1 VILEIATAMVLL
13 VGWAARQEFLSLA
26 ASRCRFETKHLITMK
41 VSAPLSAYQKDDQA
55 VALGRK
61 VVNEVKSLPGVT
73 SVALASTLP
82 LSFNGNTDWIRFVGR
97 AYNGEHNEVNERG
110 VSSDYF
116 ATLQANLLRGRSFT
130 DAEDLTK
137 PQIVVINQTLAKK
150 YFPSEDPL

>member
-1 VILEIATAMVLL
+1 
-13 VGWAARQEFLSLA
+13 
-26 ASRCRFETKHLITMK
+26 MK